1 MHSAKQGNYQILAL
15 YFSREVNKGFF
26 FSYIYLLISI
36 KTLYIN
42 CEGHDETILLIE
54 TCAGEVSDK
63 VYWLVLK
70 LINYLQEF
78 ISQCEQLF
86 GHILF
91 FTKNDKTLVTGLDMI
106 CNR

>member
-1 MHSAKQGNYQILAL
+1 MHSAKQGNYQILAR
-15 YFSREVNKGFF
+15 YFSREVNKGF

-42 CEGHDETILLIE
+42 CEGHVETILLIE
-54 TCAGEVSDK
+54 TSTGEVSEK

-70 LINYLQEF
+70 LINYMQEF

-86 GHILF
+86 AHILF
-91 FTKNDKTLVTGLDMI
+91 FIKNDKTLVTGLDMI

>member
-1 MHSAKQGNYQILAL
+1 MHSAKQGNYQILAR
-15 YFSREVNKGFF
+15 YFSREVNKGF

-42 CEGHDETILLIE
+42 CEGHVETILLIE
-54 TCAGEVSDK
+54 TSTGEVSEK

-70 LINYLQEF
+70 LINYMQEF

-86 GHILF
+86 GRILF
-91 FTKNDKTLVTGLDMI
+91 FIKNDKTLVTGLDMI

>member
-26 FSYIYLLISI
+26 FSYIFLLISI

-42 CEGHDETILLIE
+42 CEGHVETILLIE

-70 LINYLQEF
+70 LINYMQEF

-91 FTKNDKTLVTGLDMI
+91 FTKNDKTLVTDLDMI